1 MLMGKVFTVT
11 EINRIVKNLLESQ
24 RDFANI
30 QVQGELSNF
39 RCYPSGHCY
48 FNLKDKQGV
57 LKAVMFAGNAARLK
71 FIPKNGDSVLAVGRV
86 GVYERDGVYQ
96 IYVDIMLPL
105 GAGNLMLA
113 YEALKNKLSA
123 EGLFDEAR
131 KKSLPSHPATVGII
145 TSSAGAAVRDI
156 ITVSQRRNPGIK
168 LILYP
173 VRVQG
178 KEAIAEIVEAIE
190 FMNKENLADVLIVG
204 RGGGSIEDLWAFNE
218 EKVVRAIAA
227 SRLPIVS
234 AVGHEQKIDK
244 PGTQIAIDSTIRILG
259 NKLPY
264 VSRGGLK
271 LEKALKVFPL
281 SLQGKIVADLGA
293 STGGFTDCALQNGAT
308 KVYAVDV
315 GYGQLAWSLRND
327 RRVINMERTNVRFME
342 ADTLADKIDVAT
354 IDVAF
359 ISLDKILPAAK
370 KLLAED
376 GAVLALVKPQ
386 FEAGKENVGKKGV
399 VRDAKIHG
407 NILPL

>member
-11 EINRIVKNLLESQ
+11 EINRIVKNLLEGQ
-24 RDFANI
+24 REFANI

-39 RCYPSGHCY
+39 RLYPSGHCY

-71 FIPKNGDSVLAVGRV
+71 FIPKNGDSVLVIGRV
-86 GVYERDGVYQ
+86 GVYERDGIYQ

-123 EGLFDEAR
+123 EGLFAAAR
-131 KKSLPSHPATVGII
+131 KKTLPPHPTTVGII

-156 ITVSQRRNPGIK
+156 ITVSRRRNPGIK

-190 FMNKENLADVLIVG
+190 FMNRENLAEVLIVG

-227 SRLPIVS
+227 SHLPIVS
-234 AVGHEQKIDK
+234 AVGHEIDFTLADFVADVRAAT
-244 PGTQIAIDSTIRILG
+244 PSAAAEIVVSDSNILVDKV
-259 NKLPY
+259 NKLVQRNIRSMEHLLVEHQGQLNNLQRSWVFNQPY
-264 VSRGGLK
+264 RFLEEKRMRVDRAYEQLNGNLEKNLVGMEHALGILQAK
-271 LEKALKVFPL
+271 LETLSPL
-281 SLQGKIVADLGA
+281 AIL
-293 STGGFTDCALQNGAT
+293 NR
-308 KVYAVDV
+308 
-315 GYGQLAWSLRND
+315 GYT
-327 RRVINMERTNVRFME
+327 VTERTNGKLAKSMHDVQVGDQITTRFFDGSILAKVVNTIGK
-342 ADTLADKIDVAT
+342 AD
-354 IDVAF
+354 
-359 ISLDKILPAAK
+359 S
-370 KLLAED
+370 
-376 GAVLALVKPQ
+376 
-386 FEAGKENVGKKGV
+386 
-399 VRDAKIHG
+399 
-407 NILPL
+407 

>member
-11 EINRIVKNLLESQ
+11 EINRIVKNLLEGQ
-24 RDFANI
+24 REFANI

-39 RCYPSGHCY
+39 RLYPSGHCY

-71 FIPKNGDSVLAVGRV
+71 FIPKNGDSVLVIGRV
-86 GVYERDGVYQ
+86 GVYERDGIYQ

-123 EGLFDEAR
+123 EGLFDAAR
-131 KKSLPSHPATVGII
+131 KKTLPPHPTTVGII

-178 KEAIAEIVEAIE
+178 KEAIGEIVEAIE
-190 FMNKENLADVLIVG
+190 FMNRENLADVLIVG

-234 AVGHEQKIDK
+234 AVGHEID
-244 PGTQIAIDSTIRILG
+244 
-259 NKLPY
+259 
-264 VSRGGLK
+264 
-271 LEKALKVFPL
+271 F
-281 SLQGKIVADLGA
+281 
-293 STGGFTDCALQNGAT
+293 
-308 KVYAVDV
+308 
-315 GYGQLAWSLRND
+315 
-327 RRVINMERTNVRFME
+327 
-342 ADTLADKIDVAT
+342 TLADFVADVRAAT
-354 IDVAF
+354 PSAAAEIVVSDSNILVDKVNKLVQRNIRSMEHLLVERQGQLNNLQRSWVFNQPYRFLEEKRMRVDRAYEQLNGNLEKNLIGMEHALGILQAKLETLSPLAILNRGYTVTEKTNGKLAKSMHDVQIGDQITTRF
-359 ISLDKILPAAK
+359 FDGSIL
-370 KLLAED
+370 
-376 GAVLALVKPQ
+376 
-386 FEAGKENVGKKGV
+386 
-399 VRDAKIHG
+399 AKIVNTIG
-407 NILPL
+407 KADS

>member
-39 RCYPSGHCY
+39 RRYPSGHCY

-57 LKAVMFAGNAARLK
+57 LKAVMFAGNATRLK
-71 FIPKNGDSVLAVGRV
+71 FIPKNGDSVLVIGRV

-96 IYVDIMLPL
+96 IYVDIMFPL

-113 YEALKNKLSA
+113 YEALKNKLTD
-123 EGLFDEAR
+123 EGLFDQGR
-131 KKSLPSHPATVGII
+131 KKTLPSHPTTVGII

-156 ITVSQRRNPGIK
+156 ITVSQRRDPGIK

-218 EKVVRAIAA
+218 EKVVRAIAD

-234 AVGHEQKIDK
+234 AVGHETDFTLADFAADMRAATPSAAAEI
-244 PGTQIAIDSTIRILG
+244 IVSDS
-259 NKLPY
+259 N
-264 VSRGGLK
+264 
-271 LEKALKVFPL
+271 
-281 SLQGKIVADLGA
+281 
-293 STGGFTDCALQNGAT
+293 
-308 KVYAVDV
+308 
-315 GYGQLAWSLRND
+315 
-327 RRVINMERTNVRFME
+327 
-342 ADTLADKIDVAT
+342 TLADKVSKLVQRNIRSMEHLLVGRQGQLKGLQRSW
-354 IDVAF
+354 VF
-359 ISLDKILPAAK
+359 NQPYRFLEDKRLRVDRAHEQLNDNMEKKFTGIEHALGILQAK
-370 KLLAED
+370 LETLSPLAILTRGYTVTEKPNGKLAKSIQDLEPGEQITTKFFD
-376 GAVLALVKPQ
+376 GSVLANVVKTM
-386 FEAGKENVGKKGV
+386 GKA
-399 VRDAKIHG
+399 DS
-407 NILPL
+407 